1 MIYFADRKF
10 NILGSASTV
19 MKNGYKLIEDK
30 LTEEIET
37 FTSNYDGTLLV
48 DDENILMVK
57 KMVNV
62 GNYILYVDDLGEN
75 RYYTITDSVL
85 NRKDGEIQFMSD
97 AAGLD
102 LLNEVYPPYEA
113 PQALTIAQYIEKFAY
128 DSGFVLGLNEIPNL
142 TRQLKWEG
150 SDTGMKRML
159 SVANSFDKAELSF
172 SFEVVGMLVV
182 KKYINVHVKRGVQLE
197 QELRLNRD
205 IDNIITT
212 ESILD
217 LKTAVEPVGGRPT
230 SNTNEELPPISLKG
244 KVYDDGRY
252 YIKGRT
258 ILDRESN
265 AIWSRYLSPT
275 ENGSDEGYIVG
286 RFEYDTLSQD
296 ELFNRSLAYLQT
308 VNAPAINY
316 NVSVSK
322 MPLSARVGDAIN
334 IVDDKDELYLN
345 GRILKK
351 EYSSVTKEGT
361 FTLGDYI
368 IKESGINQQLQDLA
382 DKIASIKSGSTFF
395 PWVRYADDA
404 NGNGFSAT
412 PTNKKYMAIL
422 YAKDDPI
429 PSDVPA
435 DYAGKWIL
443 IQGPQGATG
452 PNGQPVY
459 TWIKYAD
466 NVSGGGMSDSP
477 VGKTYIGMAFNK
489 PSATESTNP
498 TDYQWSLLKGDTGAQ
513 GPAGPDGKPSYFHTA
528 WADNSTGTI
537 GFSLTIS
544 LGKKYMGT
552 YSDFVASN
560 STNPASYKWV
570 ELANSIVVGGV
581 NVFDN
586 TNPMSNFNNYSG
598 AVLTYTQG
606 VVVSDWKATDA
617 TNIKSTGGAVTVKAI
632 KPTIMGLSIKD
643 QDYMFSGYIENKA
656 NTPIAIAF
664 NGMGATITIPAN
676 SKQFIVQKLM
686 GNGVSNMHVTLET
699 NTITDNLD
707 INVWHWQY
715 ERGNVATDWSP
726 IPAETT
732 GKISDLANTV
742 NLITYPIVSATQ
754 PPNPKEGQQW
764 WKTDSTGKVT
774 GYFVYRSALSP
785 QWQPQVIQ
793 QSILNI
799 ESLNAVNITGSDI
812 KGTTITG
819 STLGNTF
826 NYNEG
831 DLNYTGTSQFLNNTI
846 KMDTE
851 IRASGVLN
859 AIAEFKID
867 PLSITN
873 KITSAAGSL
882 VGNYALTHDGL
893 ELTTPASKAVYG
905 SDKISQLKGDGTG
918 GVNYN
923 FGLEGFV
930 IRPQGSVKNATF
942 EFFGNNPFLDF
953 HSGNHAQTNDYD
965 CRILASNGNGSNGQG
980 TFGFYAV
987 NNDFINPNNVL
998 GFPGVRLTSNN
1009 VQAIASADLYVRP
1022 NKGGSV
1028 IIATP
1033 NGSYA
1038 PMKASAFN
1046 VNSDRNSKK
1055 NIEEITNFS
1064 DKLKGVKVYN
1074 YNLKHEYDWEL
1085 KNTGMMMQEVP
1096 VEMISPTGALDVYAV
1111 GSMAIGLGLENL
1123 EKIEQL
1129 TDENKKLKADLNEL
1143 KTEIEAIK
1151 ELVFKKNNI

>member
-10 NILGSASTV
+10 NILGSASPV
-19 MKNGYKLIEDK
+19 MKDGYKLLEDK

-48 DDENILMVK
+48 DDESILEVTAMVS
-57 KMVNV
+57 V
-62 GNYILYVDDLGEN
+62 GNYILYADDFGEN

-85 NRKDGEIQFMSD
+85 NRKNGEISFQSD

-113 PQALTIAQYIEKFAY
+113 PQALSIAQYIEKFAY

-197 QELRLNRD
+197 EELRLNRD

-230 SNTNEELPPISLKG
+230 DNANQELPPISLQG

-275 ENGSDEGYIVG
+275 ENGADEGYIVG

-296 ELFNRSLAYLQT
+296 ELFNRSLAYLKT

-316 NVSVSK
+316 NVEVSK
-322 MPLSARVGDAIN
+322 MPPSARVGDTIN
-334 IVDDKDELYLN
+334 IVDDDDLLYLN

-368 IKESGINQQLQDLA
+368 IKDSGINEQLQALA
-382 DKIASIKSGSTFF
+382 DRIASIKSGSTFF

-422 YAKDDPI
+422 YVKDNPI
-429 PSDVPA
+429 PSDVPS

-489 PSATESTNP
+489 PTATESTNP

-528 WADNSTGTI
+528 WADSPTGTV

-570 ELANSIVVGGV
+570 ELANSIEVGGV
-581 NVFDN
+581 NILNN
-586 TNPMSNFNNYSG
+586 TNPMSNFITYQGS
-598 AVLTYTQG
+598 VLTYTQG
-606 VVVSDWKATDA
+606 VVVSEWKANDA
-617 TNIKSTGGAVTVKAI
+617 TNIKSTGGTGTSKAYKTTVLGI
-632 KPTIMGLSIKD
+632 STNGQS
-643 QDYMFSGYIENKA
+643 YTFSGYIENKSS
-656 NTPIAIAF
+656 TAITLAF
-664 NGMGATITIPAN
+664 NGMAPSINISAN
-676 SKQFIVQKLM
+676 SKQFVVQKLT
-686 GNGVSNMHVTLET
+686 GNGVSTMMVALFTET
-699 NTITDNLD
+699 AAENLD
-707 INVWHWQY
+707 VNIWHWQY

-732 GKISDLANTV
+732 NKISDLANTV
-742 NLITYPIVSATQ
+742 NSITYPVVSATQ
-754 PPNPKEGQQW
+754 PVNPKEGQQW

-819 STLGNTF
+819 STIGNTF
-826 NYNEG
+826 NYIAG
-831 DLNYTGTSQFLNNTI
+831 TLNFIGTSQFLNNTI
-846 KMDTE
+846 QMNTEVYAAGALNAKSKFVIDPMSITGTITTSTDTLVSRYTLTASGLEIATGLGNITYGDTGITTKSTNNKGCFFKYADEGMTILPVGTTNNTSFEFYGATPYIDLHSGYDKTNPSNVRDYDVRLLATAATTQVGGGQLQISADE
-851 IRASGVLN
+851 IRTN
-859 AIAEFKID
+859 AVNNTG
-867 PLSITN
+867 LR
-873 KITSAAGSL
+873 L
-882 VGNYALTHDGL
+882 VGNQIIPHNAAHVTL
-893 ELTTPASKAVYG
+893 
-905 SDKISQLKGDGTG
+905 
-918 GVNYN
+918 
-923 FGLEGFV
+923 
-930 IRPQGSVKNATF
+930 RPTAQGSVWSQNA
-942 EFFGNNPFLDF
+942 
-953 HSGNHAQTNDYD
+953 
-965 CRILASNGNGSNGQG
+965 
-980 TFGFYAV
+980 
-987 NNDFINPNNVL
+987 
-998 GFPGVRLTSNN
+998 
-1009 VQAIASADLYVRP
+1009 
-1022 NKGGSV
+1022 GGSWR
-1028 IIATP
+1028 P
-1033 NGSYA
+1033 FQGS
-1038 PMKASAFN
+1038 SFD
-1046 VNSDRNSKK
+1046 VVSFRETKK
-1055 NIEEITNFS
+1055 NITSLDNGLERVLNTPTY
-1064 DKLKGVKVYN
+1064 L
-1074 YNLKHEYDWEL
+1074 YNLKDEKEYEPKRAGFILQEADIAMVSPAGGIDGYSATAIAWTAVKELNDKVESLMSTVETLVDKVKSLETELAEL
-1085 KNTGMMMQEVP
+1085 K
-1096 VEMISPTGALDVYAV
+1096 
-1111 GSMAIGLGLENL
+1111 
-1123 EKIEQL
+1123 
-1129 TDENKKLKADLNEL
+1129 
-1143 KTEIEAIK
+1143 
-1151 ELVFKKNNI
+1151 

>member
-10 NILGSASTV
+10 NILGSASTK
-19 MKNGYKLIEDK
+19 MNNGYGLVEDK

-37 FTSNYDGTLLV
+37 FTSNYDGVLSV
-48 DDENILMVK
+48 DDNKISEVK
-57 KMVNV
+57 AMLNV
-62 GNYILYVDDLGEN
+62 GNYILYVDDFGEN
-75 RYYTITDSVL
+75 RYYTITDSVSD
-85 NRKDGEIQFMSD
+85 RKEGSISFQSD

-102 LLNEVYPPYEA
+102 LLNEVYPPYVATE
-113 PQALTIAQYIEKFAY
+113 ALTIEQYIEKFAY

-197 QELRLNRD
+197 EELRLNRD

-230 SNTNEELPPISLKG
+230 DNANQELPPISLQG

-275 ENGSDEGYIVG
+275 ENGADEGYIVG

-296 ELFNRSLAYLQT
+296 ELFNRSLAYLKT

-316 NVSVSK
+316 NVEVSK
-322 MPLSARVGDAIN
+322 MPSSARVGDTIN
-334 IVDDKDELYLN
+334 IVDDDDLLYLN

-351 EYSSVTKEGT
+351 EYSSVKKEGT

-368 IKESGINQQLQDLA
+368 IKESGINEQLQALA
-382 DKIASIKSGSTFF
+382 DRIASIKSGSTFF

-422 YAKDDPI
+422 YAKDNPI

-477 VGKTYIGMAFNK
+477 VGKAYIGMAFNK
-489 PSATESTNP
+489 PTSTESTNP

-528 WADNSTGTI
+528 WADSSTGTV

-570 ELANSIVVGGV
+570 ELANSIEVGGV
-581 NVFDN
+581 NLFND
-586 TNPMSNFNNYSG
+586 TNPLSNFTTYQSS
-598 AVLTYTQG
+598 VLTYTQG
-606 VVVSDWKATDA
+606 VVVPDWKANDA
-617 TNIKSTGGAVTVKAI
+617 TNIKSTGGTHTMKAYKFI
-632 KPTIMGLSIKD
+632 VLELSIKD
-643 QDYMFSGYIENKA
+643 QPYVFSGYIENKS
-656 NTPIAIAF
+656 TTAIALAF
-664 NGMGATITIPAN
+664 NDMAPTINIPAN
-676 SKQFIVQKLM
+676 SKRFVVQKLI
-686 GNGVSNMHVTLET
+686 GNGVSSMQVRLSTGTAAE
-699 NTITDNLD
+699 NLD
-707 INVWHWQY
+707 VNIWHWQY

-732 GKISDLANTV
+732 NKISDLANTV
-742 NLITYPIVSATQ
+742 NSITYPVVSATQ
-754 PPNPKEGQQW
+754 PVNPKEGQQW
-764 WKTDSTGKVT
+764 WRTDSTGKVT

-826 NYNEG
+826 NYMEG
-831 DLNYTGTSQFLNNTI
+831 TLNYIGTSQFLNNTI
-846 KMDTE
+846 QMNTE
-851 IRASGVLN
+851 VYAAGVLN
-859 AIAEFKID
+859 AKSKFLID
-867 PLSITN
+867 PMQVHGEILKADDTLASSYTLTGSGGLEMTTAGVGNIKYDLDGIKYQTATGGFGLDFLYTTNGLTIRPKGGLQNGAIEMEGMTPYIDFHSNGWTTDNYSSRIIASGGNGTNGNGTLTFHGWNHDFITPISATSN
-873 KITSAAGSL
+873 PGIRITSNTIGSI
-882 VGNYALTHDGL
+882 
-893 ELTTPASKAVYG
+893 ASNDLRV
-905 SDKISQLKGDGTG
+905 SPGTG
-918 GVNYN
+918 GA
-923 FGLEGFV
+923 LEVADRNGAY
-930 IRPQGSVKNATF
+930 RP
-942 EFFGNNPFLDF
+942 
-953 HSGNHAQTNDYD
+953 
-965 CRILASNGNGSNGQG
+965 
-980 TFGFYAV
+980 
-987 NNDFINPNNVL
+987 
-998 GFPGVRLTSNN
+998 VR
-1009 VQAIASADLYVRP
+1009 
-1022 NKGGSV
+1022 
-1028 IIATP
+1028 
-1033 NGSYA
+1033 
-1038 PMKASAFN
+1038 ASAFT
-1046 VNSDRNSKK
+1046 VSSDRNIKK
-1055 NIEEITNFS
+1055 NITEMSSFNDVIK
-1064 DKLKGVKVYN
+1064 DLKIYK
-1074 YNLKHEYDWEL
+1074 YNLNTEEDWEL
-1085 KNTGMMMQEVP
+1085 KHTGFIMQEVP
-1096 VEMISPTGALDVYAV
+1096 VDFISPDYSIDLYSIAAINNGA
-1111 GSMAIGLGLENL
+1111 IQENHR
-1123 EKIEQL
+1123 EIAS
-1129 TDENKKLKADLNEL
+1129 LKS
-1143 KTEIEAIK
+1143 EIESLKLQVETLMANHDK
-1151 ELVFKKNNI
+1151 